1 MFAPESRVLMFA
13 VFSTREHSL
22 VCGLRGLSRSQED
35 GVEQRRGGDR
45 AARDLKFLQD
55 GIGTWIL
62 PLDQDGGIMSRR
74 LDCEVTKKHSTPRAL
89 GSLLFPKHPLR
100 LPTEQKS
107 DLDISLDP
115 GFIESSG
122 GVELTHIQ
130 LEVHG
135 LHREVDKVLVP
146 GLQAILRDHFE
157 PCQG

>member
-1 MFAPESRVLMFA
+1 MFALELRVLMFTI
-13 VFSTREHSL
+13 FSTREHLL
-22 VCGLRGLSRSQED
+22 VWAERGLTRRRRS
-35 GVEQRRGGDR
+35 GTAAWGDR
-45 AARDLKFLQD
+45 ATRDLKFLQD
-55 GIGTWIL
+55 EFGTWIL

-74 LDCEVTKKHSTPRAL
+74 LDCEVAKKHSTPRAL

-122 GVELTHIQ
+122 GVELAHIQ
-130 LEVHG
+130 LEIHW

-146 GLQAILRDHFE
+146 GLQAILRDHLE